1 METLAFGAGKKIRL
15 MTEKEALYQYV
26 LQIGDNALI
35 LGQRLGEWCGH
46 GPVLEQDIAMTNIA
60 LDLMGQARSLMSY
73 AAEVEGKSRTEDQVA
88 FLRKEHEYRN
98 VLLVEQPNED
108 FAYTIVRQFLF
119 DSFHYYFQEALLESK
134 DERLAAIAAKSLKEI
149 RYHLKYSSEWMIR
162 LGDGTEVS
170 HEKIQTALDDLWMF
184 SGELTQPNQID
195 QQMFQAGI
203 GVDLNKIKT
212 AVEEKVDEIIKI
224 ATLQKPSNDWMQSG
238 GKEGRHTE
246 NMGFI
251 LSEMQYMQRAYPN
264 MEW

>member
-1 METLAFGAGKKIRL
+1 
-15 MTEKEALYQYV
+15 
-26 LQIGDNALI
+26 
-35 LGQRLGEWCGH
+35 
-46 GPVLEQDIAMTNIA
+46 
-60 LDLMGQARSLMSY
+60 
-73 AAEVEGKSRTEDQVA
+73 
-88 FLRKEHEYRN
+88 
-98 VLLVEQPNED
+98 
-108 FAYTIVRQFLF
+108 
-119 DSFHYYFQEALLESK
+119 
-134 DERLAAIAAKSLKEI
+134 
-149 RYHLKYSSEWMIR
+149 MIR

>member
-1 METLAFGAGKKIRL
+1 
-15 MTEKEALYQYV
+15 MTQQEALYQYV

-60 LDLMGQARSLMSY
+60 LDLMGQARSLLSY
-73 AAEVEGKSRTEDQVA
+73 AAEVEGKNRTEDQVA
-88 FLRKEHEYRN
+88 FLRKEQEYRN

-119 DSFHYYFQEALLESK
+119 DSFHYYFQEALQQSK
-134 DERLAAIAAKSLKEI
+134 DERLAAIASKSLKEI
-149 RYHLKYSSEWMIR
+149 RYHLKYSSEWVIR
-162 LGDGTEVS
+162 LGDGTDIS
-170 HEKIQTALDDLWMF
+170 HNKIQTALDDLWMF
-184 SGELTQPNQID
+184 KGELTSPNAID
-195 QQMFQAGI
+195 QRMAEVGI
-203 GVDLNKIKT
+203 GVDLQKIQP
-212 AVEEKVDEIIKI
+212 AVEEKISQIIKV
-224 ATLQKPSNDWMQSG
+224 AQLKTPTGSWMQSG

-264 MEW
+264 MQW